1 MSQSAHVAAIAAVKD
16 FQAFL
21 GEFCEDVR
29 EALCAVEMEARRT
42 LDWVQH
48 DQLAYWRKA
57 VRDRQD
63 DLTQAKAALFRKQ
76 LSRLSGE
83 KPDLIEEKEAV
94 WLAEERLHE
103 AEDKVDKCRRWA
115 PLVQRAIEEYEA
127 TARQL
132 AGLVEGTPPA
142 AVILLGQILDT
153 LDSYTFL
160 APPAGTPREPSGA
173 GQTRAGVTEAPLGS
187 RGVPGETPCP

>member
-1 MSQSAHVAAIAAVKD
+1 MSQSARVTAIAAVKD

-21 GEFCEDVR
+21 SEFCEDAR
-29 EALCAVEMEARRT
+29 EALCAIEMEARRT

-48 DQLAYWRKA
+48 DQLAYWRQA
-57 VRDRQD
+57 ARDRQE

-94 WLAEERLHE
+94 WLAEEHLHE
-103 AEDKVDKCRRWA
+103 AEDKVAKCRRWA

-132 AGLVEGTPPA
+132 AGQVEGTPPA
-142 AVILLGQILDT
+142 SVVLLGQILDA

-160 APPAGTPREPSGA
+160 APPSGA
-173 GQTRAGVTEAPLGS
+173 SPAPPAPQAPAEPPQG
-187 RGVPGETPCP
+187 GTPCP